1 MQEITELRNIAIIA
15 HVDHGKTTLVDGM
28 LKQGNVF
35 RANQEMGVRIM
46 DRFDLERERGITIVA
61 KNTAI
66 TYHGIKINIVDT
78 PGHADFGGEVERV
91 LNMVDGVLLL
101 VDAVDGPM
109 PQTKFVLT
117 KALALGLRAIV
128 VINKIDRQDA
138 RPDWVLDAT
147 FDLFVSLGASDAQLD
162 FPIVYTNAIA
172 GTATLDPARP
182 GDDLRPLFDTILEQV
197 TAPRVDRSAPPQM
210 LVTSLDYD
218 DYRGRIAVGRIFAGT
233 LRANSPVTHVDR
245 EGVHRP
251 AKVAQLYVY
260 DGLRR
265 VEVPEAGAGEI
276 VAITGIPEI
285 HVGETVACAE
295 NPTALPRTI
304 IEEPTLR
311 MTFSVN
317 NSPFAGREGPLCT
330 SPHLRN
336 RLLRELESNV
346 SLRVE
351 DTESPDA
358 WVVSGRGELHLA
370 ILIETMR
377 REGYEVQVSQ
387 PEVILKEIDGR
398 RCEPMELL
406 SVDVPE
412 EYVGAAV
419 EQLGRRKGE
428 MQDMVYRENGD
439 VHLEFLI
446 PTRGLIGFRTD
457 FMSLTKGTAVLN
469 SLFAHYAPY
478 VGDISGERSGSLVA
492 TEMGTATPFGLHNAE
507 IRGSLFIGPGVEV
520 YEGMVVG
527 RHCRDEDLDVNV
539 CKRKHLTNMRSS
551 NADEAIRLTPPI
563 EMSLDRALE
572 YIGTDELMEVTPKNV
587 RIRKRQLD
595 GKMRARAVKAAKPRP
610 EALVA

>member
-35 RANQEMGVRIM
+35 RANQEMGERIM

-138 RPDWVLDAT
+138 RPDWVLNAT
-147 FDLFVSLGASDAQLD
+147 FDLFVSLGANDAQLD
-162 FPIVYTNAIA
+162 FPVVYSNAIA
-172 GTATLDPARP
+172 GTATFDPAKP

-197 TAPRVDRSAPPQM
+197 PAPRVDRSAPAQM

-233 LRANSPVTHVDR
+233 LRPNSPVTHVDR
-245 EGVHRP
+245 DGVHRP
-251 AKVAQLYVY
+251 AKVAQLFVY

-439 VHLEFLI
+439 VHLEFRI

-469 SLFAHYAPY
+469 SLFASYAPY

-507 IRGSLFIGPGVEV
+507 IRGALFIGPGVEV

-595 GKMRARAVKAAKPRP
+595 GKMRARATKAAKPRA

>member
-1 MQEITELRNIAIIA
+1 
-15 HVDHGKTTLVDGM
+15 
-28 LKQGNVF
+28 
-35 RANQEMGVRIM
+35 
-46 DRFDLERERGITIVA
+46 
-61 KNTAI
+61 
-66 TYHGIKINIVDT
+66 
-78 PGHADFGGEVERV
+78 
-91 LNMVDGVLLL
+91 
-101 VDAVDGPM
+101 
-109 PQTKFVLT
+109 
-117 KALALGLRAIV
+117 
-128 VINKIDRQDA
+128 
-138 RPDWVLDAT
+138 
-147 FDLFVSLGASDAQLD
+147 
-162 FPIVYTNAIA
+162 
-172 GTATLDPARP
+172 
-182 GDDLRPLFDTILEQV
+182 
-197 TAPRVDRSAPPQM
+197 VDR
-210 LVTSLDYD
+210 D
-218 DYRGRIAVGRIFAGT
+218 GI
-233 LRANSPVTHVDR
+233 
-245 EGVHRP
+245 HRP
-251 AKVAQLYVY
+251 AKLAQLYIY

-285 HVGETVACAE
+285 HVGETVACAD

-330 SPHLRN
+330 SPHLRS
-336 RLLRELESNV
+336 RLMRELESNV
-346 SLRVE
+346 ALRVE
-351 DTESPDA
+351 ETDSPDA
-358 WVVSGRGELHLA
+358 WLVSGRGELHLA

-387 PEVILKEIDGR
+387 PEVIYKEIDGR

-428 MQDMVYRENGD
+428 MKDMVYRENGD

-457 FMSLTKGTAVLN
+457 FMSLTKGTVVMN
-469 SLFAHYAPY
+469 SLLAGYAPY
-478 VGDISGERSGSLVA
+478 AGAIAGERSGSLVA
-492 TEMGTATPFGLHNAE
+492 TEMGLASAFGLHNAE

-563 EMSLDRALE
+563 EMGLDRALE
-572 YIGTDELMEVTPKNV
+572 YINADELMEVTPKSV

-595 GKMRARAVKAAKPRP
+595 GKMRARAAKAAKPRA

>member
-1 MQEITELRNIAIIA
+1 MQEISALRNIAIIA

-35 RANQEMGVRIM
+35 RANQEMGERIL
-46 DRFDLERERGITIVA
+46 DRYDLERERGITIVA

-66 TYHGIKINIVDT
+66 TYRGIKINIVDT

-109 PQTKFVLT
+109 PQTKFVLM
-117 KALALGLRAIV
+117 KALALGLRAVV

-147 FDLFVSLGASDAQLD
+147 FDLFVSLNASDEQLD

-172 GTATLDPARP
+172 GTATLDPAKL
-182 GDDLRPLFDTILEQV
+182 GADLRPLFETILEQV
-197 TAPRVDRSAPPQM
+197 PPPRVDRSAPAQM

-233 LRANSPVTHVDR
+233 LRPNAPATHIDR
-245 EGVHRP
+245 DGVHRP
-251 AKVAQLYVY
+251 AKVAQLYIY

-295 NPTALPRTI
+295 NPAALPRTI

-317 NSPFAGREGPLCT
+317 NSPFAGREGAFCT

-351 DTESPDA
+351 AGAPRLGRAADSVGGRAPGESPDA
-358 WVVSGRGELHLA
+358 WLVSGRGELHLA

-377 REGYEVQVSQ
+377 REGYELQVSQ
-387 PEVILKEIDGR
+387 PEVIYREIDGR

-439 VHLEFLI
+439 VHMA
-446 PTRGLIGFRTD
+446 G
-457 FMSLTKGTAVLN
+457 
-469 SLFAHYAPY
+469 
-478 VGDISGERSGSLVA
+478 
-492 TEMGTATPFGLHNAE
+492 
-507 IRGSLFIGPGVEV
+507 
-520 YEGMVVG
+520 
-527 RHCRDEDLDVNV
+527 
-539 CKRKHLTNMRSS
+539 
-551 NADEAIRLTPPI
+551 
-563 EMSLDRALE
+563 
-572 YIGTDELMEVTPKNV
+572 
-587 RIRKRQLD
+587 
-595 GKMRARAVKAAKPRP
+595 
-610 EALVA
+610 

>member
-1 MQEITELRNIAIIA
+1 
-15 HVDHGKTTLVDGM
+15 
-28 LKQGNVF
+28 
-35 RANQEMGVRIM
+35 
-46 DRFDLERERGITIVA
+46 
-61 KNTAI
+61 
-66 TYHGIKINIVDT
+66 
-78 PGHADFGGEVERV
+78 
-91 LNMVDGVLLL
+91 MVDGVLLL

-109 PQTKFVLT
+109 PQTKFVLS

-128 VINKIDRQDA
+128 VINKIDRADA

-147 FDLFVSLGASDAQLD
+147 FDLFVSLNASDEQLD
-162 FPIVYTNAIA
+162 FPIVYSNAIA

-182 GDDLRPLFDTILEQV
+182 GEDLRPLFETILEQV
-197 TAPRVDRSAPPQM
+197 PAPRVDPAAPPQM

-233 LRANSPVTHVDR
+233 LRPNSPVTHIDR

-251 AKVAQLYVY
+251 ARLAQLYVY

-285 HVGETVACAE
+285 HVSETVACAE
-295 NPTALPRTI
+295 EPLALPRTV

-317 NSPFAGREGPLCT
+317 NSPFAGREGPYCT

-336 RLLRELESNV
+336 RLTRELESNV

-351 DTESPDA
+351 ETESPDA
-358 WVVSGRGELHLA
+358 WLVSGRGELHLA

-377 REGYEVQVSQ
+377 REGYELQVSQ

-406 SVDVPE
+406 MVDVPE

-428 MQDMVYRENGD
+428 MKDMVYRENGD

-457 FMSLTKGTAVLN
+457 FMSLTKGTVVMN
-469 SLFAHYAPY
+469 SLFAGYAPFAGEI
-478 VGDISGERSGSLVA
+478 VGARSGSLVA
-492 TEMGTATPFGLHNAE
+492 TEMGTATAFGLHNAE
-507 IRGSLFIGPGVEV
+507 VRGALFITPGTEV

-563 EMSLDRALE
+563 DMSLDRALE
-572 YIGTDELMEVTPKNV
+572 YISADELVEVTPRSV

-595 GKMRARAVKAAKPRP
+595 GKMRARAAKAARPRA

>member
-1 MQEITELRNIAIIA
+1 MQELTQLRNIAIIA

-28 LKQGNVF
+28 LRQGNVF
-35 RANQEMGVRIM
+35 RVNQDVMDRVL

-66 TYHGIKINIVDT
+66 TYRGIKINIVDT

-109 PQTKFVLT
+109 PQTKFVLS
-117 KALALGLRAIV
+117 KALALGLRAVV

-138 RPDWVLDAT
+138 RPDWVLNQT
-147 FDLFVSLGASDAQLD
+147 FDLFGSLNASDEQLD
-162 FPIVYTNAIA
+162 FPVVYTKALE
-172 GTATLDPARP
+172 GTATLDPAKP
-182 GDDLRPLFDTILEQV
+182 GEDLRPLFETILEHV
-197 TAPRVDRSAPPQM
+197 PAPRVDREAPLQM

-233 LRANSPVTHVDR
+233 LRANSTVTHIDR
-245 EGVHRP
+245 DGVHRT

-260 DGLRR
+260 DGLKR
-265 VEVPEAGAGEI
+265 VDVPEAGAGEI

-285 HVGETVACAE
+285 HVSETVASAE
-295 NPTALPRTI
+295 DPVALPMTQ

-317 NSPFAGREGPLCT
+317 NSPFAGREGSFCT
-330 SPHLRN
+330 SPHLRS
-336 RLLRELESNV
+336 RLIRELESNV
-346 SLRVE
+346 ALRVE
-351 DTESPDA
+351 ETESPDA
-358 WVVSGRGELHLA
+358 WLVSGRGELHLA

-377 REGYEVQVSQ
+377 REGYELQVSQ
-387 PEVILKEIDGR
+387 PEVIYKEFEGQ

-406 SVDVPE
+406 SVEVPE
-412 EYVGAAV
+412 EFVGAAV
-419 EQLGRRKGE
+419 EQLGRRRGE
-428 MQDMVYRENGD
+428 MMDMTYRENGD
-439 VHLEFLI
+439 VHLEFRI

-457 FMSLTKGTAVLN
+457 FMSLTRGTVVMN
-469 SLFAHYAPY
+469 SELAGYAPY
-478 VGDISGERSGSLVA
+478 AGEISGTRSGSLVA
-492 TEMGTATPFGLHNAE
+492 TEAGTATAFGLNNAE
-507 IRGSLFIGPGVEV
+507 ARGALFIGPGVEV

-551 NADEAIRLTPPI
+551 TSDEGIRLTPPI
-563 EMSLDRALE
+563 DMGLDRALE
-572 YIGTDELMEVTPKNV
+572 YIGDDELLEVTPKSV

-595 GKMRARAVKAAKPRP
+595 GKMRARAAKQARPRAT
-610 EALVA
+610 ALVG

>member
-1 MQEITELRNIAIIA
+1 MQEITNLRNIAIIA

-35 RANQEMGVRIM
+35 RANQDMGERIM

-66 TYHGIKINIVDT
+66 TYRGTKINIVDT

-138 RPDWVLDAT
+138 RPDWVLDQT
-147 FDLFVSLGASDAQLD
+147 FDLFVSLNANEEQLD
-162 FPIVYTNAIA
+162 FPIVYTNAIS
-172 GTATLDPARP
+172 GTATLDPVHP
-182 GDDLRPLFDTILEQV
+182 GEDLRPLFETILEQV
-197 TAPRVDRSAPPQM
+197 SPPRVDRSAPVQM

-218 DYRGRIAVGRIFAGT
+218 DYRGRIAVGRVFAGT
-233 LRANSPVTHVDR
+233 LRANSLVTHVDR
-245 EGVHRP
+245 EDVHRP
-251 AKVAQLYVY
+251 AKIAQLYVY
-260 DGLRR
+260 DGLKRI
-265 VEVPEAGAGEI
+265 EVPEVGAGEI
-276 VAITGIPEI
+276 IAITGIPEI
-285 HVGETVACAE
+285 HVGDTVACAE
-295 NPTALPRTI
+295 SPTALPRTI

-317 NSPFAGREGPLCT
+317 NSPFAGREGQLCT

-351 DTESPDA
+351 DTDSPDA
-358 WVVSGRGELHLA
+358 WLVSGRGELHLA

-387 PEVILKEIDGR
+387 PEVIYKEIDGR

-428 MQDMVYRENGD
+428 MKDMVYRENGD

-457 FMSLTKGTAVLN
+457 FMSLTKGTVVMN
-469 SLFAHYAPY
+469 SLFAGFEPYA
-478 VGDISGERSGSLVA
+478 GEISGARSGSLVA
-492 TEMGTATPFGLHNAE
+492 TEMGTATPFGLHNSEA
-507 IRGSLFIGPGVEV
+507 RGDLFIGPGVDV

-551 NADEAIRLTPPI
+551 NADEAIRLTTPI

-572 YIGTDELMEVTPKNV
+572 YISDDELVEVTPKNI

-595 GKMRARAVKAAKPRP
+595 GKMRARAAKAARPRA
-610 EALVA
+610 EALVG

>member
-1 MQEITELRNIAIIA
+1 MQEISELRNIAIIA

-35 RANQEMGVRIM
+35 RANQDVGERIM

-66 TYHGIKINIVDT
+66 TYRGIKINIVDT

-109 PQTKFVLT
+109 PQTKFVLS

-128 VINKIDRQDA
+128 VINKIDRADA
-138 RPDWVLDAT
+138 RPDWVLDST
-147 FDLFVSLGASDAQLD
+147 FDLFVSLNATDEQLD
-162 FPIVYTNAIA
+162 FPIVYTKALE
-172 GTATLDPARP
+172 GTATLDPSVP
-182 GDDLRPLFDTILEQV
+182 GEDLRPLFDTILQQV
-197 TAPRVDRSAPPQM
+197 SPPRVDRSAPVQM

-233 LRANSPVTHVDR
+233 LKANSPATHVDR
-245 EGVHRP
+245 DGVHRP

-295 NPTALPRTI
+295 NPEALPRTV

-317 NSPFAGREGPLCT
+317 NSPFAGREGSLCT
-330 SPHLRN
+330 SPHVRS
-336 RLLRELESNV
+336 RLIRELESNV

-351 DTESPDA
+351 ETDSPDA
-358 WVVSGRGELHLA
+358 WLVSGRGELHLA

-387 PEVILKEIDGR
+387 PEVIYKEID
-398 RCEPMELL
+398 
-406 SVDVPE
+406 
-412 EYVGAAV
+412 VGAAV

-428 MQDMVYRENGD
+428 MKDMVYRENGD

-457 FMSLTKGTAVLN
+457 FMSLTKGTVVMN
-469 SLFAHYAPY
+469 SLFAGYAPY
-478 VGDISGERSGSLVA
+478 AGEIAGARSGSLVA

-507 IRGSLFIGPGVEV
+507 IRGALFIGPGVDV

-551 NADEAIRLTPPI
+551 NADEAIRLTTPI

-572 YIGTDELMEVTPKNV
+572 YISTDELVEVTPKSV

-595 GKMRARAVKAAKPRP
+595 GKVRARAAKAAKPRP
-610 EALVA
+610 AVLVG